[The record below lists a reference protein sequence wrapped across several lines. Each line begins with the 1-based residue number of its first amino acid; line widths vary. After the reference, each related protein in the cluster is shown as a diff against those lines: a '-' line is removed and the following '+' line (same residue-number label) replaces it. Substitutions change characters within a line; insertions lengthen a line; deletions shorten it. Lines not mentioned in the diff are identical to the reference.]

1 MGSVTVELDEPL
13 AAVLAQLDR
22 PLDAAVRELLVL
34 ELYRRAVISSG
45 KAAEL
50 LGMPKEEFIKFSGRL
65 GVPFFRMSDEQL
77 DAEVE
82 RLRSP

>member
-1 MGSVTVELDEPL
+1 
-13 AAVLAQLDR
+13 
-22 PLDAAVRELLVL
+22 
-34 ELYRRAVISSG
+34 
-45 KAAEL
+45 
-50 LGMPKEEFIKFSGRL
+50 MPKEEFIKFSGRL